1 MFSILFVWFHNF
13 LFYSHNILIFILYS
27 NKHGGSVFWGGV
39 SCALL
44 STFIQV
50 LLISFSGMTKL
61 KKIRLA
67 NYGPSSSIIQLVN
80 FGCYDWGVWVLS
92 QTFGRCLCLFIRHFQ
107 LINICVLFLE
117 WPINETIRAK
127 MIWCTPHVFD
137 CLRVL
142 VFLALNLQHF
152 LFQPEKKNSTKTGM
166 FLIVLVQRKAVVQC
180 RTTHRHVWRRNCWR
194 TPGCQHCNWGGR
206 VSLSHSGWCYTA
218 GQQTWRR
225 CVPALWSAW
234 TVRLRETKCHIRQRF
249 N

>member
-27 NKHGGSVFWGGV
+27 NKHGGSVFLGGV

-142 VFLALNLQHF
+142 VFLSLELAALF
-152 LFQPEKKNSTKTGM
+152 IPTWEKK
-166 FLIVLVQRKAVVQC
+166 
-180 RTTHRHVWRRNCWR
+180 
-194 TPGCQHCNWGGR
+194 
-206 VSLSHSGWCYTA
+206 
-218 GQQTWRR
+218 
-225 CVPALWSAW
+225 
-234 TVRLRETKCHIRQRF
+234 
-249 N
+249 

>member
-27 NKHGGSVFWGGV
+27 NKHGGSVFFLGGGV

-50 LLISFSGMTKL
+50 LLIRFSGMTKL
-61 KKIRLA
+61 KKISLA

-117 WPINETIRAK
+117 WPTNETIRAK
-127 MIWCTPHVFD
+127 FDVLRMCLTVCVFW
-137 CLRVL
+137 
-142 VFLALNLQHF
+142 FF
-152 LFQPEKKNSTKTGM
+152 
-166 FLIVLVQRKAVVQC
+166 
-180 RTTHRHVWRRNCWR
+180 
-194 TPGCQHCNWGGR
+194 
-206 VSLSHSGWCYTA
+206 
-218 GQQTWRR
+218 
-225 CVPALWSAW
+225 
-234 TVRLRETKCHIRQRF
+234 
-249 N
+249 